1 MPKREDIKK
10 IMLIGSGPIV
20 IGQACEFDYSGA
32 QACKALREE
41 GYEVVLMNSNPATIM
56 TDPELADRTYIEP
69 LTADFAAEVIRRERP
84 DALLP
89 TMGGQTALNIA
100 MELHKSLILSDYG
113 VEMIGASPAAIEK
126 SEDRGLFKKAME
138 NIGLACAES
147 GSATTLEEA
156 ITVRNRLRTWP
167 VVIRPG
173 FTLGGTG
180 GGIAHDQE
188 EFERMAAAGL
198 AASPTSEI
206 LIEESLL
213 GWKEFEYEVMR
224 DRNSNNVIVC
234 SIENLDPMGVHTGDS
249 ITVAPAMT
257 LSDREYQVLRDAS
270 LAVMNEIGVD
280 TGGANVQFAVNP
292 ANGRMV
298 VIEMNPRVSRSSA
311 LASKATGFP
320 IARIAAKLAVGY
332 ALDELKNDI
341 TRATSACFEP
351 ALDYVVVKAPRFNF
365 EKFPG
370 TPNRLGT
377 QMKSVGETM
386 AIGRTFKEAL
396 QKALRGLE
404 TGRAGFGMDGRD
416 GALAEMPPDE
426 LAREVATPS
435 DRRIFAIAAAFR
447 RGMAVEEAQR
457 LSGIDPWFLR
467 ELRELTAFGEYLQ
480 GETKQL
486 SALSADPA
494 LFRQAKTFGFSDR
507 QIGHL
512 LDAPETAVRETR
524 QRLGIRPT
532 YQLVD
537 TCAAEFVSLTPYYYS
552 TYGAEASTR
561 APNDLESGARKIMI
575 IGGGP
580 NRIGQGIEF
589 DYCCCHASYAL
600 RDAGCRTIMVNS
612 NPETVSTDFDT
623 ADDLFF
629 EPLTLED
636 VLEIEHRVRCHGAIV
651 QFGGQTPLNL
661 ATDLAKNGLNIIGT
675 SPASI
680 DMAED
685 RKLFGDLMDRL
696 GVKQPPHGM
705 AHDIEAALRV
715 AAGIGYPVLARP
727 SFVLGGRN
735 MAIIHDAVELSRYMR
750 ALPDVS
756 PERPVLIDHY
766 LEQATEV
773 DVDCLSD
780 GDDVVVGGMME
791 HIEIAGIHSGDS
803 ACALPP
809 PNLSETVKREIRRQ
823 TADMARAL
831 AVRGLMNVQFAV
843 QNEEI
848 FVLEVNPRA
857 SRTVPFV
864 SKATGAPLAKIAAL
878 CMAGFK
884 LRDLDFTAEPKPRH
898 FSVKEAVF
906 PFNRFP
912 QAAVTLSPEMKSTGE
927 VMGMDRFNGY
937 AFLKSQLA
945 AGNRI
950 PRSGRVFLSLRNSD
964 KEASIPLARRLID
977 LGFTIYATRGTST
990 ALRNAGIPSQAIF
1003 KITRGRPNV
1012 IDLMNE
1018 HDVAWLINTIEIGA
1032 EPAADESRMRS
1043 MAVTRGIPISTT
1055 LDGLRAALEGLEMI
1069 RRHNRLEVCSLQ
1081 EYNRHGHK
1089 IRLPGKAAKR

>member
-1 MPKREDIKK
+1 MPKRDDIKK
-10 IMLIGSGPIV
+10 VLLIGSGPIV

-32 QACKALREE
+32 QAAKALREE

-56 TDPELADRTYIEP
+56 TDPDLADRTYIEP
-69 LTADFAAEVIRRERP
+69 LTAEFAAEVIRRERP

-100 MELHKSLILSDYG
+100 MELSRSLILADYG
-113 VEMIGASPAAIEK
+113 VEMIGASPEAIEK
-126 SEDRGLFKKAME
+126 AEDRGQFRQAMR
-138 NIGLACAES
+138 NIGLAVAES
-147 GSATTLEEA
+147 GSATNLDEA
-156 ITVRNRLRTWP
+156 VAVRNRLGSWP

-180 GGIAHDQE
+180 GGIARDRE
-188 EFERMAAAGL
+188 EFLTLAAAGL

-206 LIEESLL
+206 LVEESLL
-213 GWKEFEYEVMR
+213 GWKEFEFEVMR
-224 DRNSNNVIVC
+224 DRNANAVIVC

-257 LSDREYQVLRDAS
+257 LSDREYQVMRDAS
-270 LAVMNEIGVD
+270 LAVMREIGVD
-280 TGGANVQFAVNP
+280 TGGANVQFALNP
-292 ANGRMV
+292 ADGRMV

-341 TRATSACFEP
+341 TKATTACFEP

-370 TPNRLGT
+370 APNVLGT

-404 TGRAGFGMDGRD
+404 TGRAGLGEDGRD
-416 GALAEMPPDE
+416 GEWAALDDAALAK
-426 LAREVATPS
+426 AAAVPS
-435 DRRIFAIAAAFR
+435 DRRVFAVQEALR
-447 RGMAVEEAQR
+447 RGAAPERVAEWT
-457 LSGIDPWFLR
+457 SIDPWFLR
-467 ELRELTAFGEYLQ
+467 EMAEIAAFARFLRE
-480 GETKQL
+480 ETKNL
-486 SALSADPA
+486 DRLAGDAA
-494 LFRQAKTFGFSDR
+494 LFRQAKAFGFSDR
-507 QIGHL
+507 QLGHL
-512 LDAPETAVRETR
+512 LGAPEERVREVR
-524 QRLGIRPT
+524 HGLALRPSF
-532 YQLVD
+532 QLVD

-552 TYGAEASTR
+552 TYGSPVSAQPPPGRHA
-561 APNDLESGARKIMI
+561 GAKSVMI
-575 IGGGP
+575 VGGGP

-600 RDAGCRTIMVNS
+600 RDAGHRTIMVNS

-623 ADDLFF
+623 ADTLYF

-636 VLEIEHRVRCHGAIV
+636 VLEIQHREKPWGCIV

-661 ATDLAKNGLNIIGT
+661 ATDLAGNGVNIIGT
-675 SPASI
+675 PPESI

-685 RKLFGDLMDRL
+685 RRLFGDLMDRL
-696 GVKQPPHGM
+696 GIRQPPHGM
-705 AHDIEAALRV
+705 AAAVEEALAVAGRV
-715 AAGIGYPVLARP
+715 GYPVLARP

-735 MAIIHDAVELSRYMR
+735 MAIIHDPAGLARYMQM
-750 ALPDVS
+750 LPDVS
-756 PERPVLIDHY
+756 ETRPVLIDHY

-773 DVDCLSD
+773 DVDCLA
-780 GDDVVVGGMME
+780 DDRDAVIGGIME
-791 HIEIAGIHSGDS
+791 HIEIAGIHSGDA

-809 PNLSETVKREIRRQ
+809 PTLPPEVQDAIRDQ
-823 TADMARAL
+823 TRAMARAL
-831 AVRGLMNVQFAV
+831 GVRGLMNVQFAV
-843 QNEEI
+843 RGGEV
-848 FVLEVNPRA
+848 FVLEANPRA

-864 SKATGAPLAKIAAL
+864 SKATGVPLAKLAAL
-878 CMAGFK
+878 CMAGHRLAD
-884 LRDLDFTAEPKPRH
+884 LRFTQEPRPRH
-898 FSVKEAVF
+898 VSVKESVF

-912 QAAVTLSPEMKSTGE
+912 QSAVILTPEMKSTGE
-927 VMGMDRFNGY
+927 VMGMDRFGGA

-950 PRSGRVFLSLRNSD
+950 PLKGKVFLSVRKSD
-964 KEASIPLARRLID
+964 KEAALPLARRLAA
-977 LGFTIYATRGTST
+977 LGFDIFATRGTAT
-990 ALRNAGIPSQAIF
+990 ALMGAGIRCQAIF
-1003 KITRGRPNV
+1003 KISRGRPNLL
-1012 IDLMNE
+1012 DLMNE
-1018 HDVAWLINTIEIGA
+1018 RDVAWIVNTIEMGA
-1032 EPAADESRMRS
+1032 EPAADEALMRS
-1043 MAVTRGIPISTT
+1043 QAVLRGIPITTT
-1055 LDGLRAALEGLEMI
+1055 LDGLRAALDGLEMV

-1081 EYNRHGHK
+1081 EYNRHG
-1089 IRLPGKAAKR
+1089 IRPTLPTEKR